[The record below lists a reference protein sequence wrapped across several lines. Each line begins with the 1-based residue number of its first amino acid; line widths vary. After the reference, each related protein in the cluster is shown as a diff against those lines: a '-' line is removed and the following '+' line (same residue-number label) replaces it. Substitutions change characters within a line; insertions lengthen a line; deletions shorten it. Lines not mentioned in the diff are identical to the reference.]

1 MRYSPTGSH
10 IVMERGQNAADG
22 PRRIEVMDVT
32 TGAVATFPSG
42 YNPRWLTADQIVAE
56 SPDGSVGESF
66 VAGFKVRYVP
76 ANRGQLDANGA
87 GAWAV
92 SDLMRTT
99 FTVANGDVDIVEEA
113 REPRLSAL
121 ATLVVRDPDDGL
133 LRLYSGPELGPCE
146 DSRWSSE
153 TLVWWLGGRVWG
165 RTTPDQPTVELR
177 LAGRSL
183 SHPAPFWYEEDASL
197 WVALEIGDGELA
209 LCEWSDLTEGRAQ
222 GYRLGRSDGAGF
234 DLDCAPGATRHEIRV
249 CYFDPLGAP
258 VRVTVD
264 TREPMVSLEKPVD
277 PPPPPDIEW
286 TTDPHGVVE
295 DIASWLFAP
304 NQGPDVHLSPDATI
318 RFYCKSD
325 ELSGDG
331 PHPEIGE
338 HWDRDAQYI
347 GHLEDASTGRRI
359 LDGKE
364 VIAEDIVRMFPDT
377 HAQVWAGLKLNRNT
391 FADGRRLWLPRRCV
405 SGTRIK
411 YVTDITWTV
420 PPRETPHTRVWQNIP
435 IEIRVDVGYARIRGK
450 EVRVRGAYIPDG
462 HPEVNYYAPPA
473 GFNAWVAGPFGTF
486 DSEWM

>member
-1 MRYSPTGSH
+1 MRYSPDSKH

-22 PRRIEVMDVT
+22 PRRIEVADAA
-32 TGAVATFPSG
+32 TGAVVAMFG
-42 YNPRWLTADQIVAE
+42 AGFNPRWLTNAWIVAE
-56 SPDGSVGESF
+56 SPDGVGGR
-66 VAGFKVRYVP
+66 AGSNGFECHYHP

-87 GAWAV
+87 GDWCV
-92 SDLMRTT
+92 SEPLGTT
-99 FTVANGDVDIVEEA
+99 TVYQRSGGRLTWTDA
-113 REPRLSAL
+113 REPRLDKWGLPAGRHP
-121 ATLVVRDPDDGL
+121 ATGVLRCGMGPD
-133 LRLYSGPELGPCE
+133 LGPCE

-153 TLVWWLGGRVWG
+153 TLVWWLAGRVWG
-165 RTTPDQPTVELR
+165 RTTPDQPTVELTVP
-177 LAGRSL
+177 GRSCA
-183 SHPAPFWYEEDASL
+183 HPVPL
-197 WVALEIGDGELA
+197 WTGSRLFVGLVLDEGELW
-209 LCEWSDLTEGRAQ
+209 LCEWSDLVARNG
-222 GYRLGRSDGAGF
+222 LGWYIGTSSGSGF
-234 DLDCAPGATRHEIRV
+234 DWCLRADRDDVSG
-249 CYFDPLGAP
+249 CYFHPSGKPIYADVIMAAEHESML
-258 VRVTVD
+258 
-264 TREPMVSLEKPVD
+264 KPVD

-286 TTDPHGVVE
+286 TTDPNGVVE